1 MSNSEISPKNS
12 LNTDQKD
19 RKEQVFFR
27 VVGLASTKLDGF
39 RQRLDGIPIQAKQ
52 RKATGDY
59 VVSIKLSGPDVCEAI
74 SQALDAFPLDA
85 PFGIYVSLL
94 TENESDGVRLAPFI
108 GEFWKTIGGD
118 LDFSFT
124 VIGPDA

>member
-1 MSNSEISPKNS
+1 MSNSETSPENT
-12 LNTDQKD
+12 LNTIPKD

-27 VVGLASTKLDGF
+27 VVGLSSAKLDGF

-52 RKATGDY
+52 RKAADDY
-59 VVSIKLSGPDVCEAI
+59 VASIELSGPDVCDAI

-85 PFGIYVSLL
+85 PFGVYVSLL

-108 GEFWKTIGGD
+108 GKFWRSIGGD

-124 VIGPDA
+124 VIAPDE